1 MAEATAFGVA
11 MAAGIA
17 SGVWQLSKMTTPLN
31 NQFNPLISTEGD
43 VIIVALFIIPECC
56 RTSQNTDKMAGCYEE
71 M

>member
-17 SGVWQLSKMTTPLN
+17 SSVWQLSKMTTPLN
-31 NQFNPLISTEGD
+31 DQFNPLISTEGD
-43 VIIVALFIIPECC
+43 IIIVVFFIIPKCC